1 MKILITGFDPFDKE
15 KLNPAYEAVKL
26 LPDKIADAEIIK
38 LEIPTVFGKG
48 AFQVEQTI
56 EKHCPDYVI
65 CVGQAGGRSSITV
78 EKVAINF
85 VDARIADNEGNQPI
99 NTSIIPDGATA
110 YFSSLPIR
118 AMVENMRENG
128 IPANI
133 SYTAGTFVCNE
144 VMYRLLHLIDTK
156 YHHVKGGFIHVPYTT
171 VQAASKPDGTASMDE
186 KTIAEGLEYAILAIV
201 QNKEHSNGHLGT
213 TH

>member
-26 LPDKIADAEIIK
+26 LPDIIADAEIIK

-48 AFQVEQTI
+48 AFLVEQTI

-85 VDARIADNEGNQPI
+85 VDARIADNDGNQPI
-99 NTSIIPDGATA
+99 NTSIVPDGATA

-156 YHHVKGGFIHVPYTT
+156 YHHIKGGFIHVPYTT
-171 VQAASKPDGTASMDE
+171 AQAASKPDGTASMDE

-201 QNKEHSNGHLGT
+201 QNKEHSSGHMGT